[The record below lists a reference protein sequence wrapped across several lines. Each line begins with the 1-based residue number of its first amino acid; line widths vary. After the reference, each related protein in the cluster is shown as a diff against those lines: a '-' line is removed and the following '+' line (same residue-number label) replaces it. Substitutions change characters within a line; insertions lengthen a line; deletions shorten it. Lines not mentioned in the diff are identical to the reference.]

1 MNNVKTYTLENVTI
15 YTVDNKITMAKSNIT
30 GKFISHVVAQAHLSD
45 YLSKQSLSYMLLNT
59 LLVFT
64 LIEFMSN
71 AFKRK
76 ENSFVTY
83 KKRYRLVLIDY
94 VILILGSIDF
104 IAYMQWIN

>member
-1 MNNVKTYTLENVTI
+1 MNNVKTYSLENVTI

-30 GKFISHVVAQAHLSD
+30 GKFISHVVEQNHLSD

-59 LLVFT
+59 LLVVT
-64 LIEFMSN
+64 LIEFMS
-71 AFKRK
+71 KRK
-76 ENSFVTY
+76 EKSFVTY

-94 VILILGSIDF
+94 VILIFGCIDF